1 MCGRAALVQTV
12 IPRGPQHVRDR
23 RPGAGND
30 AVEGG
35 FEGGFEGRFEGR
47 VEVETMTGMTGTG
60 TVGDVSFDFSDATVL
75 VTGATSGIG
84 RALAAA
90 FDRAGATVH
99 STGTRPTADDY
110 DAAVIG
116 TYHRCRAQEPTEVD
130 GLAASLDRLDV
141 LVNNAGANLPGG
153 RDEHDPDVFAESV
166 QINLVATHRLSE
178 RCRALLA
185 DSGRPGGGAVVNLAS
200 MASFLAVPMVP
211 GYAAA
216 KAGVVGLT
224 RTLAAAWAPS
234 GIRVNAVAPGLIDT
248 PMTEPMRTFT
258 DLADPMVERTPMARW
273 GTPEDVVGAVLFLSS
288 SAAGFITGQTLC
300 VDGGYSIA

>member
-1 MCGRAALVQTV
+1 MDD
-12 IPRGPQHVRDR
+12 VR
-23 RPGAGND
+23 
-30 AVEGG
+30 
-35 FEGGFEGRFEGR
+35 
-47 VEVETMTGMTGTG
+47 
-60 TVGDVSFDFSDATVL
+60 FDFGGAAVL

-84 RALAAA
+84 RAIAGAFAA
-90 FDRAGATVH
+90 AGATVH
-99 STGTRPTADDY
+99 STGTRASAADY
-110 DAAVIG
+110 DVDVIG
-116 TYHRCRAQEPTEVD
+116 TYHRCRAQEPDEID
-130 GLAASLDRLDV
+130 ALAASLDGLDE

-185 DSGRPGGGAVVNLAS
+185 ASDRPGGGTVVNLAS
-200 MASFLAVPMVP
+200 MASFFAVPMVP

-234 GIRVNAVAPGLIDT
+234 GVRVNAVAPGLIET
-248 PMTEPMRTFT
+248 PMTEPMLTFT
-258 DLADPMVERTPMARW
+258 ELARPMVERTPMARW

-288 SAAGFITGQTLC
+288 SAAGFITGQTVC